1 MQAVKIFLTEQYIVA
16 MTFTTTWY
24 LFYNNVVL
32 LIKIKTAQF
41 CDSTA
46 IYVFSREPQKPHFVS
61 LKHLFQKYLYA
72 IDLCLLIE

>member
-24 LFYNNVVL
+24 LSYNNVVL
-32 LIKIKTAQF
+32 LIRIKTAQF

-46 IYVFSREPQKPHFVS
+46 IYIISREP
-61 LKHLFQKYLYA
+61 
-72 IDLCLLIE
+72 